1 VGSSNVKEGVENQI
15 SDFLKQHGRTIL
27 GLFLLA
33 LVVHD
38 IFGTHGFIAMRR
50 TQHDIQ
56 RVRKDIDRLN
66 SENIQLSDQVKAL
79 KSDPHAI
86 ERIAR
91 EELQRAK
98 PGEVIIR
105 VPQLPPPSDTSAPT
119 AKP

>member
-1 VGSSNVKEGVENQI
+1 VGSRDVNESVENQI
-15 SDFLKQHGRTIL
+15 SDFLKQHGRTVL

-50 TQHDIQ
+50 TQLEIR
-56 RVRKDIDRLN
+56 RVRRDIDKLN

-79 KSDPHAI
+79 KSDPHEI

-98 PGEVIIR
+98 QGEVIIR
-105 VPQLPPPSDTSAPT
+105 VPQLPPPTDTPP
-119 AKP
+119 KQ

>member
-1 VGSSNVKEGVENQI
+1 MGSRDVNESVENQI
-15 SDFLKQHGRTIL
+15 SDFLKQHGRTVL
-27 GLFLLA
+27 GLFVLA

-50 TQHDIQ
+50 TQLEIQ

-66 SENIQLSDQVKAL
+66 SENVQLSDQVKAL

-105 VPQLPPPSDTSAPT
+105 VPQLPQPTDAPP
-119 AKP
+119 KP

>member
-1 VGSSNVKEGVENQI
+1 MGSRDVNESVENQI
-15 SDFLKQHGRTIL
+15 SDFLKQHGRTVL

-50 TQHDIQ
+50 TQMEIQ
-56 RVRKDIDRLN
+56 RVRKDIDKLN

-79 KSDPHAI
+79 KTDPHAI

-98 PGEVIIR
+98 QGEVIIR
-105 VPQLPPPSDTSAPT
+105 YPQLPQPPDAAP
-119 AKP
+119 KP

>member
-1 VGSSNVKEGVENQI
+1 VGSRNVTESVETQI

-27 GLFLLA
+27 GLFVLA

-38 IFGTHGFIAMRR
+38 IFGTHGFIAMRH
-50 TQHDIQ
+50 TQLEIQ
-56 RVRKDIDRLN
+56 KVRKDIDRL
-66 SENIQLSDQVKAL
+66 STENVQLSDQVKAL
-79 KSDPHAI
+79 KTDPHAI

-105 VPQLPPPSDTSAPT
+105 FPQLPPPTDTP

>member
-1 VGSSNVKEGVENQI
+1 VTSSNETDTIESQI
-15 SDFLKQHGRTIL
+15 TEFLKQHGRTVL
-27 GLFLLA
+27 GLFVLA

-50 TQHDIQ
+50 TQLEIR

-66 SENIQLSDQVKAL
+66 SENVQLSDQVKAL
-79 KSDPHAI
+79 KSDPHEI

-98 PGEVIIR
+98 QGEVIIR
-105 VPQLPPPSDTSAPT
+105 VPQLPPPTDAP

>member
-1 VGSSNVKEGVENQI
+1 MGARDVNGIVGNQI
-15 SDFLKQHGRTIL
+15 SDFLKQHGRTVL
-27 GLFLLA
+27 GLFVLA
-33 LVVHD
+33 SRRPRH
-38 IFGTHGFIAMRR
+38 FGTHGFIAMRR
-50 TQHDIQ
+50 TQTEIQ

-66 SENIQLSDQVKAL
+66 SENIQLGEQVKAL
-79 KSDPHAI
+79 KTDPHAI

-105 VPQLPPPSDTSAPT
+105 IPQSQQPAAESA

>member
-1 VGSSNVKEGVENQI
+1 MGSRNVTESVENQI

-27 GLFLLA
+27 GLFVLA

-50 TQHDIQ
+50 TQLEIQ
-56 RVRKDIDRLN
+56 KVRKDIDRLS

-79 KSDPHAI
+79 KTDPHAI

-105 VPQLPPPSDTSAPT
+105 VPTLPPPTDTR

>member
-1 VGSSNVKEGVENQI
+1 MGSRDVNESVENQI
-15 SDFLKQHGRTIL
+15 SDFLKQHGRTVL

-50 TQHDIQ
+50 TQLEIR
-56 RVRKDIDRLN
+56 RVRKDIDKLN
-66 SENIQLSDQVKAL
+66 SENVQLSDQVKAL

-105 VPQLPPPSDTSAPT
+105 VPQLPQPTDAAP
-119 AKP
+119 KP

>member
-1 VGSSNVKEGVENQI
+1 MGSREVNETVENQI
-15 SDFLKQHGRTIL
+15 SEFLKQHGRTIL
-27 GLFLLA
+27 GLFVLA

-50 TQHDIQ
+50 TQLEIQ

-79 KSDPHAI
+79 KSDPHEI

-98 PGEVIIR
+98 QGEVIIR
-105 VPQLPPPSDTSAPT
+105 VPQLPPPTDAP

>member
-1 VGSSNVKEGVENQI
+1 VNESVENQI
-15 SDFLKQHGRTIL
+15 SDFLKQHGRTVL

-50 TQHDIQ
+50 TQLEIR
-56 RVRKDIDRLN
+56 RVRKDIDKLN
-66 SENIQLSDQVKAL
+66 SENVQLSDQVKAL

-105 VPQLPPPSDTSAPT
+105 VPTLPPPTDTP

>member
-1 VGSSNVKEGVENQI
+1 MGSRDVNETVESQI
-15 SDFLKQHGRTIL
+15 SEFLKQHGRTVL
-27 GLFLLA
+27 GLFVLA

-38 IFGTHGFIAMRR
+38 IFGTHGFLAMHK
-50 TQHDIQ
+50 TQVEI
-56 RVRKDIDRLN
+56 RKVRKDIDRLN

-79 KSDPHAI
+79 KTDPHAI

-105 VPQLPPPSDTSAPT
+105 VPTLPPPTDTR

>member
-1 VGSSNVKEGVENQI
+1 VGSRDVNESVENQI
-15 SDFLKQHGRTIL
+15 SEFLKQHGRTVL

-50 TQHDIQ
+50 TQLEIR
-56 RVRKDIDRLN
+56 RVRKDIDKLN
-66 SENIQLSDQVKAL
+66 SENVQLSDQVKAL
-79 KSDPHAI
+79 KTDPHEI

-98 PGEVIIR
+98 QGEVIIR
-105 VPQLPPPSDTSAPT
+105 VPPRPPPTDSPP
-119 AKP
+119 KP

>member
-1 VGSSNVKEGVENQI
+1 MGSRIVKEEPESGFNE
-15 SDFLKQHGRTIL
+15 FLGQHGRTIL
-27 GLFLLA
+27 ALFVLA

-38 IFGTHGFIAMRR
+38 VFGTHGFIAMRH
-50 TQHDIQ
+50 TQREIERVKKDIQ
-56 RVRKDIDRLN
+56 RLN
-66 SENIQLSDQVKAL
+66 SENLQLNDQVKAL

-105 VPQLPPPSDTSAPT
+105 VPQLPPPTDQPV
-119 AKP
+119 KP

>member
-1 VGSSNVKEGVENQI
+1 VGSRNVTESVENQI

-27 GLFLLA
+27 GLFVLA

-50 TQHDIQ
+50 TQLEIQ
-56 RVRKDIDRLN
+56 KVRKDIDRLS

-79 KSDPHAI
+79 KTDPHAI

-105 VPQLPPPSDTSAPT
+105 VPTLPPPTDTR

>member
-1 VGSSNVKEGVENQI
+1 
-15 SDFLKQHGRTIL
+15 
-27 GLFLLA
+27 
-33 LVVHD
+33 
-38 IFGTHGFIAMRR
+38 MRR
-50 TQHDIQ
+50 TQVEIE

-66 SENIQLSDQVKAL
+66 SENVQLGDQVKAL

-105 VPQLPPPSDTSAPT
+105 VPQLPQPT
-119 AKP
+119 DASPKP